1 MVRRHNKNTLSEKHR
16 RFIDAFMGPCAGN
29 ATQAAIRAGYPK
41 SSARRHAT
49 RLLSTNVHI
58 HKAIARRVER
68 LEAHGIADAVERDTI
83 LSMFARDPRV
93 EVRDRIRA
101 IAELNKC
108 TGRHST
114 HHVHEGRLTLEEL
127 LGQSREEPAA

>member
-1 MVRRHNKNTLSEKHR
+1 V
-16 RFIDAFMGPCAGN
+16 DAFLGPCAGN
-29 ATQAAIRAGYPK
+29 ATQAAISAGYPK

-58 HKAIARRVER
+58 HKAIARRVKT
-68 LEAHGIADAVERDTI
+68 LEAHGVASAIERDTI

-93 EVRDRIRA
+93 DVRDRIRA

-114 HHVHEGRLTLEEL
+114 RHLHEGRLTLEEL
-127 LGQSREEPAA
+127 LEQSREESAA